1 MISPQARQQSRRS
14 VLLPVLFFAPP
25 LVSTPAKLGRGLR
38 TSQALDASAISPDR
52 RAQARSVLT
61 RLPVWV
67 NCTHY
72 RAAALLSALSQL
84 AESIRVAKRFRVVPI
99 SRLSV
104 RLSAYCEI
112 GRVPELGVNLNG
124 RDFHS
129 ELAAKLA
136 GEKAFPAAR
145 QLPFFIRS
153 CGTGLVPP
161 FQYFPRV
168 FCFDQTRALSIR

>member
-1 MISPQARQQSRRS
+1 MYRND
-14 VLLPVLFFAPP
+14 FATCQP
-25 LVSTPAKLGRGLR
+25 LCITAKLAP
-38 TSQALDASAISPDR
+38 Q
-52 RAQARSVLT
+52 
-61 RLPVWV
+61 LPQRV
-67 NCTHY
+67 NSLHY

-104 RLSAYCEI
+104 RLSAYCET
-112 GRVPELGVNLNG
+112 GHVPELGVNLNG

-153 CGTGLVPP
+153 CGTGLVSP